1 MEMTDIHQYAHQL
14 KEACGAKAL
23 AEAAQKAVAFEERG
37 DAEQAITWRR
47 VEAALR
53 EMQGPH
59 QS

>member
-1 MEMTDIHQYAHQL
+1 MEMTEIHRYARQL
-14 KEACGAKAL
+14 KEAYGTKAL
-23 AEAAQKAVAFEERG
+23 AQAAQKAVAFEQQG
-37 DAEQAITWRR
+37 DTEQADTWRR